1 METLVKQA
9 LQALPLPKRYP
20 WGDFGAWK
28 MATSG
33 SWQPSYG
40 ACSRRR
46 KRATGLHCAACA
58 AVGGIIWR
66 LSAGLM
72 AIAGAGWLRMPAQI
86 GARDRGECPKMSH
99 FHGPGAIAKQSG
111 TMAGVL

>member
-1 METLVKQA
+1 MYIERREFVVLEPGEYLVKVESVQ
-9 LQALPLPKRYP
+9 QTDGK
-20 WGDFGAWK
+20 
-28 MATSG
+28 
-33 SWQPSYG
+33 YG
-40 ACSRRR
+40 NQLRIMLRV
-46 KRATGLHCAACA
+46 LHA
-58 AVGGIIWR
+58 GGE

-86 GARDRGECPKMSH
+86 GARGRGECPKMSH